1 MNKVLLKQMILSNKS
16 FLDIS
21 AKLNCGVDE
30 FVDKLNDERFNTRE
44 MSLLV
49 DFIPIHN
56 PAEIFFENR
65 VDETG
70 TSEREEGG
78 DKMEKEEFAMT
89 NVKQKD
95 AIREEQHLIAKRN
108 ASDEIVKILADN
120 NLTITEAYDVLLMVQ
135 KKLRQQEVKS
145 PS

>member
-1 MNKVLLKQMILSNKS
+1 MK
-16 FLDIS
+16 
-21 AKLNCGVDE
+21 
-30 FVDKLNDERFNTRE
+30 
-44 MSLLV
+44 
-49 DFIPIHN
+49 
-56 PAEIFFENR
+56 
-65 VDETG
+65 
-70 TSEREEGG
+70 
-78 DKMEKEEFAMT
+78 KEEFAMT

-95 AIREEQHLIAKRN
+95 AIRKEQHLITKRK